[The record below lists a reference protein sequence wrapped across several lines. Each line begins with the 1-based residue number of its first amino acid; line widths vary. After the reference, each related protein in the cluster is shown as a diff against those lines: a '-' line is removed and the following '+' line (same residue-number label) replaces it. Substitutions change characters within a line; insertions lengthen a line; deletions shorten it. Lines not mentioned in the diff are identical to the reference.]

1 MAKFRT
7 PRRKITSPDD
17 DPTMADFLA
26 TAAAGIVPGGLLV
39 YGADRYGKRMD
50 ATEETPRPVS
60 PQDQELV
67 NQRIAELMMEEPVNE
82 MRAVT
87 PDMFERQKLGIERL
101 LSNLYE
107 PRRARD
113 IAETVSTAVD
123 FSPAGIPTSIAEGI
137 RMMGDDQ
144 PLMGAGMVALGIS
157 PFKGLSKVQLQKAYQ
172 KLQKELTE
180 TIEDIKYR
188 AQSYR
193 KSFNETGNK
202 GDEFDADRLDAM
214 ARRMEK
220 RNLRE
225 QDEVKELLKQGEFG
239 FDDDD
244 YVLAIDEIMARGGID
259 DPAEAALRLKTLQ
272 RGYVDREALYQHMSK
287 QRRLGVP
294 ASKELKDTFDT
305 LQKMTEEKAKDGELL
320 EQVQLAI
327 KKGLIP
333 PLTQTGR
340 KLSAVPES
348 GTKEPD
354 FFQGLAE
361 KNPSFKKML
370 VEGRKDAG
378 YIKPVS
384 SKSTEL
390 LERELFQKIMNLKV
404 SDAKVTLLAND
415 PIFRQKAVEFIREN
429 PNITQSQL
437 DNFIKIHG
445 NTANAFFDLSAKT
458 PKEVKGIINATPET
472 QKLYQELLDSP
483 SAINTP
489 RHNKVGKDASEQLR
503 EIKKQVEESDLEDR
517 NEVLRLLAQLRDK
530 KPK

>member
-1 MAKFRT
+1 
-7 PRRKITSPDD
+7 
-17 DPTMADFLA
+17 
-26 TAAAGIVPGGLLV
+26 
-39 YGADRYGKRMD
+39 
-50 ATEETPRPVS
+50 
-60 PQDQELV
+60 
-67 NQRIAELMMEEPVNE
+67 LMMEEPVNE
-82 MRAVT
+82 MRAT
-87 PDMFERQKLGIERL
+87 NPDMFERQKLGIERL

-107 PRRARD
+107 PRRSRD
-113 IAETVSTAVD
+113 IAETISTAVD
-123 FSPAGIPTSIAEGI
+123 FSPAGIPTAVAEGI

-144 PLMGAGMVALGIS
+144 PLMGAGMVALGVS

-202 GDEFDADRLDAM
+202 GDGFDADRFDAM

-225 QDEVKELLKQGEFG
+225 QDEVKELLKQGEIG

-244 YVLAIDEIMARGGID
+244 YVLAIDEIMAREGID
-259 DPAEAALRLKTLQ
+259 DPAEAAVRLKALQ
-272 RGYVDREALYQHMSK
+272 KGSKDPEALYEHMSR

-294 ASKELKDTFDT
+294 ASKEVKDT
-305 LQKMTEEKAKDGELL
+305 LQEMTRKKARDEEL
-320 EQVQLAI
+320 I

-333 PLTQTGR
+333 PLTQT
-340 KLSAVPES
+340 
-348 GTKEPD
+348 
-354 FFQGLAE
+354 
-361 KNPSFKKML
+361 
-370 VEGRKDAG
+370 
-378 YIKPVS
+378 
-384 SKSTEL
+384 
-390 LERELFQKIMNLKV
+390 ERRNQ
-404 SDAKVTLLAND
+404 
-415 PIFRQKAVEFIREN
+415 
-429 PNITQSQL
+429 
-437 DNFIKIHG
+437 
-445 NTANAFFDLSAKT
+445 
-458 PKEVKGIINATPET
+458 PKQVKGIINATPET

>member
-1 MAKFRT
+1 MPSGEYTRLANGG
-7 PRRKITSPDD
+7 SP
-17 DPTMADFLA
+17 
-26 TAAAGIVPGGLLV
+26 
-39 YGADRYGKRMD
+39 
-50 ATEETPRPVS
+50 E
-60 PQDQELV
+60 QEFV

-82 MRAVT
+82 MRAVS

-113 IAETVSTAVD
+113 IAETISTAVD
-123 FSPAGIPTSIAEGI
+123 FSPAGIPTAVAEGI

-193 KSFNETGNK
+193 KSFNETGDK
-202 GDEFDADRLDAM
+202 RDGFDADRFDAM

-244 YVLAIDEIMARGGID
+244 YVLAIDEIMAREGID
-259 DPAEAALRLKTLQ
+259 DPAEAALRLK
-272 RGYVDREALYQHMSK
+272 ALNSVAETKPLYDHISR
-287 QRRLGVP
+287 QRRLGLP
-294 ASKELKDTFDT
+294 DSKEVKDT
-305 LQKMTEEKAKDGELL
+305 LQERARKKARDEEL
-320 EQVQLAI
+320 I

-340 KLSAVPES
+340 KLSAVPGS
-348 GTKEPD
+348 GTRN
-354 FFQGLAE
+354 Q
-361 KNPSFKKML
+361 
-370 VEGRKDAG
+370 
-378 YIKPVS
+378 
-384 SKSTEL
+384 
-390 LERELFQKIMNLKV
+390 
-404 SDAKVTLLAND
+404 
-415 PIFRQKAVEFIREN
+415 
-429 PNITQSQL
+429 
-437 DNFIKIHG
+437 
-445 NTANAFFDLSAKT
+445 
-458 PKEVKGIINATPET
+458 PKQVKGIINATPET